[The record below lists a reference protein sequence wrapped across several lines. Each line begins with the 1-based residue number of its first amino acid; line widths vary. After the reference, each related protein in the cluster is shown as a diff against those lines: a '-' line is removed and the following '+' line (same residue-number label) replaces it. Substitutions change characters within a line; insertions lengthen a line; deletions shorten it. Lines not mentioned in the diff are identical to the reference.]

1 MDEKKMKI
9 CMVTSHRPPYQSA
22 NAILPQILAEKLKKD
37 GHDVSFIIPEKA
49 IKKKSDCPGDFNYN
63 IIYYQKKLSGIL
75 DILKLRSLVSFI
87 SIYKQVKPLLKDIQI
102 VHIHSNGILHQVV
115 TFAASRL
122 KKPVILTHYG
132 TEIWHY
138 RKKTISFFDL
148 FKYMNKQSEYVTYYS
163 KYLMDHSFKVGIIP
177 KNPVVIYPPAGDEF
191 KMYNEIERKS
201 LREEL
206 GIKAENVLV
215 NVKRLHPLGGH
226 EFLIK
231 AMPSVLKR
239 YPDTVLYICGSG
251 DLIDQLEKLKND
263 LGLKDKVILLGMV
276 DNDVIWKYYAVAD
289 LYVLT
294 SVLEALPTVV
304 VEALACG
311 TPAIMTETPGGKE
324 LNDLFPGDITLVEL
338 REPDKTAEAIVK
350 FLSDK
355 RRIER
360 LTKDVIEKLF
370 RTQHIYKQYLNLYLK
385 SLSDL

>member
-1 MDEKKMKI
+1 
-9 CMVTSHRPPYQSA
+9 
-22 NAILPQILAEKLKKD
+22 
-37 GHDVSFIIPEKA
+37 
-49 IKKKSDCPGDFNYN
+49 
-63 IIYYQKKLSGIL
+63 
-75 DILKLRSLVSFI
+75 
-87 SIYKQVKPLLKDIQI
+87 
-102 VHIHSNGILHQVV
+102 
-115 TFAASRL
+115 
-122 KKPVILTHYG
+122 
-132 TEIWHY
+132 
-138 RKKTISFFDL
+138 
-148 FKYMNKQSEYVTYYS
+148 
-163 KYLMDHSFKVGIIP
+163 
-177 KNPVVIYPPAGDEF
+177 
-191 KMYNEIERKS
+191 
-201 LREEL
+201 
-206 GIKAENVLV
+206 
-215 NVKRLHPLGGH
+215 
-226 EFLIK
+226 
-231 AMPSVLKR
+231 
-239 YPDTVLYICGSG
+239 
-251 DLIDQLEKLKND
+251 
-263 LGLKDKVILLGMV
+263 LKDKVILLGMV